1 MAATSAAM
9 ASSQVQVVNLALT
22 ALGQD
27 RVISIDDDVEIARVI
42 RSIWD
47 LTLDC
52 VLADHPWKFAV
63 LRTTLPSIASAPAFG
78 WSLQYALPE
87 ACLRL
92 VQVGD
97 DWVFY
102 TGEFPSFEL
111 ESGKILTDLAA
122 PLRVRYVQRVT
133 NVGLWPPL
141 FARAV
146 AMRLAA
152 DACEKLTNSTAKGEK
167 AEAEYAIAIK
177 MAKRQSAIERPP
189 QREVPGDWLGS
200 RGD

>member
-1 MAATSAAM
+1 MATT
-9 ASSQVQVVNLALT
+9 QTQVVNLALT
-22 ALGQD
+22 KLGQD
-27 RVISIDDDVEIARVI
+27 RVININDDVEIARVI

-52 VLADHPWKFAV
+52 VLADHPWKFAI
-63 LRTTLPSIASAPAFG
+63 LRTTLPALAAAPAYG
-78 WSLQYALPE
+78 WEREFAIPE
-87 ACLRL
+87 ECLRL

-97 DWVFY
+97 DWIFY
-102 TGEFPSFEL
+102 TGEAPTFAL
-111 ESGKILTDLAA
+111 EGGSILTDEEA
-122 PLRVRYVQRVT
+122 PLRVRYVQRII

-152 DACEKLTNSTAKGEK
+152 DSCEKLTGNSKK
-167 AEAEYAIAIK
+167 AEMAEIAYSVSIK
-177 MAKRQSAIERPP
+177 TAKRQNAIERPP
-189 QREVPGDWLGS
+189 ERQVDGDWLGS